1 MEDRIM
7 DKAFWKK
14 AFIRAGHTVVQTA
27 LATLTAASV
36 SDYINWGTVFSTAL
50 LAGVYSLL
58 KSISIGLPEIQD
70 DGQGE

>member
-14 AFIRAGHTVVQTA
+14 AFIRAGHTVLQTA
-27 LATLTAASV
+27 LGALTAASV
-36 SDYINWGTVFSTAL
+36 SDYINFKTVFSTAL
-50 LAGVYSLL
+50 LAGLYSLF
-58 KSISIGLPEIQD
+58 KSICIGIPEIQD

>member
-7 DKAFWKK
+7 DKGFWKK
-14 AFIRAGHTVVQTA
+14 AFIRAAHTVIQTS

-58 KSISIGLPEIQD
+58 KSISIGIPEVPD